1 MVRANAYDLRSALV
15 NDWWEAARE
24 TDTDAVM
31 IAHRRADVADLNALA
46 RDRMHRAGRLGEED
60 LEAGSR
66 AFAVG
71 DRVVTRHNDRRLGV
85 VNGTRAEVV
94 GVDLDQRSVTL
105 RTAKGKERE
114 LAAPYLDEGWLDHA
128 YALTAH
134 TAQGATVDR
143 SFVLG
148 SGELYN
154 EWGYTALSRHRE
166 ETRFYLVSPGSVEC
180 ALPGLEAND
189 DPVRE
194 GLVEMLGTSDAK
206 ETAIDLL
213 DRVGTEKRERALAE
227 AREGLAAAE
236 RRVAAFWEERQQLG
250 LLQRRRRAAL
260 DREIGQ
266 QHEVAARWSA
276 EVDALVNEP
285 VEQPRRAD
293 VAPEME
299 PPDLDALRVALAA
312 PDADM
317 VGALGARPDG
327 FAARDAWLRAA
338 AELVTGAPAPDMTV
352 PDPSLD
358 GPGLDL

>member
-1 MVRANAYDLRSALV
+1 
-15 NDWWEAARE
+15 
-24 TDTDAVM
+24 
-31 IAHRRADVADLNALA
+31 
-46 RDRMHRAGRLGEED
+46 
-60 LEAGSR
+60 
-66 AFAVG
+66 
-71 DRVVTRHNDRRLGV
+71 
-85 VNGTRAEVV
+85 
-94 GVDLDQRSVTL
+94 
-105 RTAKGKERE
+105 
-114 LAAPYLDEGWLDHA
+114 
-128 YALTAH
+128 LTAH

-148 SGELYN
+148 SDELYN

-166 ETRFYLVSPGSVEC
+166 ATRFYIVSPGSVER
-180 ALPGLEAND
+180 ALPGLEADD

-194 GLVEMLGTSDAK
+194 GLIEMLGTSHAK

-213 DRVGTEKRERALAE
+213 DKAGAEKRERALAV
-227 AREGLAAAE
+227 AREELAAAE
-236 RRVAAFWEERQQLG
+236 RRAAAFREERQQLG
-250 LLQRRRRAAL
+250 ILQRGRHAAL

-266 QHEVAARWSA
+266 QNEAAARWSA
-276 EVDALVNEP
+276 EVDALVAEP
-285 VEQPRRAD
+285 VERPPRAD

-338 AELVTGAPAPDMTV
+338 AELVTHGAPAPDLTV